1 MKSILQFKK
10 LVLFLVLA
18 TLTSMSAKAQYCAS
32 AATTTADEEIYSVT
46 MNSITNAYNC
56 STVAPGTGSSLSQY
70 SNFTS
75 LGNMWTFAPG
85 ATVNFTIQED
95 ECDGSPYYACGIAI
109 WIDFNHNNSFADAG
123 EKVFVETATA
133 TGPRTLTNTFVIP
146 SGVLTGQTTMR
157 IICAEGY
164 SGTTLTECL
173 SYGFW

>member
-85 ATVNFTIQED
+85 ATVNFNIQED
-95 ECDGSPYYACGIAI
+95 ECDGSPYYAFGTAI
-109 WIDFNHNNSFADAG
+109 WIDFNKNNSFSS
-123 EKVFVETATA
+123 VFIQLSDEHIK
-133 TGPRTLTNTFVIP
+133 LIP
-146 SGVLTGQTTMR
+146 CLHKF
-157 IICAEGY
+157 CAI
-164 SGTTLTECL
+164 LQIHNIL
-173 SYGFW
+173 PV